1 MTNSVQQDW
10 PWPGSRWW
18 KFDFHTHTPASTD
31 TPWARQDLQLSHEEW
46 LLKFMAAGIDC
57 VAVTDHNS
65 GEWIDPL
72 KATYAEMKQQADNGN
87 PPADFREL
95 MLFPGMEISANSG
108 VHVLAIFGPEA
119 TTSDI
124 DSLRGAVGY
133 TGTKGDSD
141 GETNK
146 SVAEVIAEVMRA
158 GAIPIPAHADA
169 DKGLLRVN
177 AGTQQCALSASTVKQ
192 ALEVEGLL
200 AVEWCDLNSV
210 YPQAVKKLARPLA
223 RVVGSDCH
231 SFQGDAV
238 PGSRY
243 TWIKMASPTIEGL
256 RLALLDGNGISV
268 RRSDEGDFE
277 PFDTP
282 AHFITG
288 IEIENAR
295 FMGNG
300 SPEHLSFAPY
310 YNALIGGR
318 GTGKSTVI
326 HAMRLASRRDGDLQR
341 LGEDSEPRRQFER
354 FRKVVSGRDGEGA
367 LRDNTEICLE
377 MMREG
382 VAHRLR
388 WRQDG
393 SGVVV
398 EEKGNDGQ
406 WTPSSSQTINAERFP
421 IRLFSQGQIAAM
433 AGDSRQALLDV
444 IDETANIGEKHRA
457 FEEAKR
463 TWFAQQARLR
473 ELDGRLKE
481 RPELERKLADLVH
494 KLEAFTQSHHA
505 DVLKSHQRALRQRR
519 EIDGALSQLQ
529 AMPGRIESLIQELL
543 LDDWPDGI
551 FDPVQDA
558 DILKWRSSAEQ
569 SLAEASK
576 AIAGVAQGLM
586 EKAQELNQDE
596 RLLQWRQRAEQAEAN
611 YKALQTTLAGQG
623 VTDPQEFGHLVQQRQ
638 QLEGQIKALDQ
649 VQQDQERLQSES
661 KAQFQRVLAARK
673 AITEARKSF
682 VTDTLETNEFVRME
696 VVPFGFDSR
705 AIEQSLRELLDAQDD
720 RFGNDILLFE
730 NGEPASGLAY
740 ELSAAAD
747 RDATLEQIKDRLIQ
761 NAAGFGGH
769 FHNYLQRKLEKPE
782 LVDHVRC
789 WFPEDD
795 LRIEYSR
802 SGDGRDWTAIT
813 QGSQGQRSAALLA
826 FLLAFGDEPLI
837 LDQPEDD
844 LDNHLIYELIV
855 RQIRENKLRRQL
867 IIVTHNPNV
876 VVNGDAEMVH
886 AFDFRGGQCRVVNK
900 GALQE
905 KPVREEVCRVME
917 GGHEAFARRWARLG
931 REV

>member
-1 MTNSVQQDW
+1 MNTTQVHW

-18 KFDFHTHTPASTD
+18 RFDFHTHTPASTD
-31 TPWARQDLQLSHEEW
+31 TPWAKQDLSLSHEGW
-46 LLKFMAAGIDC
+46 LLKFMASGIDC

-65 GEWIDPL
+65 GDWIDDPL
-72 KATYAEMKQQADNGN
+72 KAAYDQMKQQAEAGSPVDG
-87 PPADFREL
+87 FRNL
-95 MLFPGMEISANSG
+95 TIFPGVELSING
-108 VHVLAIFGPEA
+108 GFHLLAIFDPDIG
-119 TTSDI
+119 TSDI
-124 DSLRGAVGY
+124 NTLLGRVEYD
-133 TGTKGDSD
+133 GTKGDSD
-141 GETNK
+141 GVTRK
-146 SVAEVIAEVMRA
+146 GGAEVVRA
-158 GAIPIPAHADA
+158 ILDAGGIPIPAHADQ

-177 AGTQQCALSASTVKQ
+177 PGTRECVLDANTVRQ
-192 ALEVEGLL
+192 VMDVDDLL
-200 AVEWCDLNSV
+200 AVEWLDDENATPACVDR
-210 YPQAVKKLARPLA
+210 QAKRLT
-223 RVVGSDCH
+223 RVLGSDCH

-288 IEIENAR
+288 IELENAR

-300 SPEHLSFAPY
+300 SPEQLAFTPY

-318 GTGKSTVI
+318 GTGKSTIV
-326 HAMRLASRRDGDLQR
+326 HALRLACRRDGDLQR
-341 LGEDSEPRRQFER
+341 LGEDSDPRRQFDR
-354 FRKVVSGRDGEGA
+354 FRRVVSGRDGEGA
-367 LRDNTEICLE
+367 LRDDTEIRLE

-393 SGVVV
+393 QGVVV
-398 EEKGNDGQ
+398 EERENDGQ
-406 WTPSSSQTINAERFP
+406 WAPSASQTINAERFP

-444 IDETANIGEKHRA
+444 IDEAANIGEKHRA

-463 TWFAQQARLR
+463 TWFTQQARLR
-473 ELDGRLKE
+473 ELGGRLKE

-505 DVLKSHQRALRQRR
+505 EILKSHQRSLRQRR
-519 EIDGALSQLQ
+519 EIDGTLRQLQ
-529 AMPGRIESLIQELL
+529 AMPGRIESLMQELL
-543 LDDWPDGI
+543 LDDWPDGV
-551 FDPVQDA
+551 FDPSQDA

-569 SLAEASK
+569 SLAEARK
-576 AIAGVAQGLM
+576 ALKGVAQGLTD
-586 EKAQELNQDE
+586 KAQALNQDE
-596 RLLQWRQRAEQAEAN
+596 KLLHWRQRADQAQAAYE
-611 YKALQTTLAGQG
+611 ALQAMLAEQG
-623 VTDPQEFGHLVQQRQ
+623 VTDPQAFGQLVQQRQ

-649 VQQDQERLQSES
+649 VQKDQERLQSES
-661 KAQFQRVLAARK
+661 EAQFQRVIEARK
-673 AITEARKSF
+673 AITEAREGF
-682 VTDTLETNEFVRME
+682 VTDTLETNKFVRMK
-696 VVPFGFDSR
+696 VVPFGFDAR

-720 RFGNDILLFE
+720 RFENDILLFE
-730 NGEPASGLAY
+730 NSEPASGLAF
-740 ELSAAAD
+740 ELSAAED
-747 RDATLEQIKDRLIQ
+747 RDAALERVKTRLMD
-761 NAAGFGGH
+761 NDAGLGGY
-769 FHNYLQRKLEKPE
+769 FRNYLQRKLEKPE
-782 LVDHVRC
+782 FADHVRC

-844 LDNHLIYELIV
+844 LDNHLIYGLIV

-886 AFDFRGGQCRVVNK
+886 ALDFRGGQCRVIER

-905 KPVREEVCRVME
+905 RPVREEVCRVME

-931 REV
+931 REI

>member
-1 MTNSVQQDW
+1 MQHEQW

-18 KFDFHTHTPASTD
+18 KFDFHTHTPASAD
-31 TPWARQDLQLSHEEW
+31 TPWARQGLSLSHEEW

-72 KATYAEMKQQADNGN
+72 KTAYNTMKQQADAGA
-87 PPADFREL
+87 PPSGFREL
-95 MLFPGMEISANSG
+95 TIFPGVELSVNG
-108 VHVLAIFGPEA
+108 GFHLLAIFDPDVA
-119 TTSDI
+119 TSDI
-124 DSLRGAVGY
+124 NTLLGRVDY
-133 TGTKGDSD
+133 DGTKGDSD
-141 GETNK
+141 GVTRK
-146 SVAEVIAEVMRA
+146 GGAEVVRA
-158 GAIPIPAHADA
+158 ILDAGGIPIPAHADQ

-177 AGTQQCALSASTVKQ
+177 PGMRECAFDANTVRQ
-192 ALEVEGLL
+192 VLNIEDLL
-200 AVEWCDLNSV
+200 AVEWLDNDKSAPACV
-210 YPQAVKKLARPLA
+210 HRQAYRLA
-223 RVVGSDCH
+223 RVLGSDCH

-243 TWIKMASPTIEGL
+243 TWIKMASPTLEGL

-277 PFDTP
+277 SFDTP

-300 SPEHLSFAPY
+300 TPEQLVFTPY

-318 GTGKSTVI
+318 GTGKSTIV
-326 HAMRLASRRDGDLQR
+326 HALRLACRRDGDLQR
-341 LGEDSEPRRQFER
+341 LGEDSDPRRQFDR
-354 FRKVVSGRDGEGA
+354 FRRVVSGRDGEGA
-367 LRDNTEICLE
+367 LRGNTEIRLE

-382 VAHRLR
+382 VTHRLR

-393 SGVVV
+393 QGVVV
-398 EEKGNDGQ
+398 EERGNDGQ
-406 WTPSSSQTINAERFP
+406 WTPSASQTINAERFP

-444 IDETANIGEKHRA
+444 IDEAANIGEKHRA

-463 TWFAQQARLR
+463 AWFAQQAKLR
-473 ELDGRLKE
+473 ELGGRLKE

-494 KLEAFTQSHHA
+494 KLKTFAQSHHA
-505 DVLKSHQRALRQRR
+505 EILKSHQRAMRQRR
-519 EIDGALSQLQ
+519 EIDGTLEQLQ
-529 AMPGRIESLIQELL
+529 AMPGRIESLMQELL
-543 LDDWPDGI
+543 LDDWPDGV
-551 FDPVQDA
+551 FDPSQDA
-558 DILKWRSSAEQ
+558 EILKWRSSAEQ
-569 SLAEASK
+569 SLSETRK
-576 AIAGVAQGLM
+576 ALEGVAKGLM
-586 EKAQELNQDE
+586 DRTQALSRDRN
-596 RLLQWRQRAEQAEAN
+596 LLQWCQRADKAQADYE
-611 YKALQTTLAGQG
+611 ALQETLAEQG
-623 VTDPQEFGHLVQQRQ
+623 VTDPQAFGKLVQQRQ
-638 QLEGQIKALDQ
+638 QLEGQIKLLDQ
-649 VQQDQERLQSES
+649 VQKDQERLQSES
-661 KAQFQRVLAARK
+661 EAQFQRVIEARK
-673 AITEARKSF
+673 AITDARKNF

-696 VVPFGFDSR
+696 VVPFGFDAR
-705 AIEQSLRELLDAQDD
+705 AIEQSLRELLDVQDG
-720 RFGNDILLFE
+720 RFENDILLFE
-730 NGEPASGLAY
+730 NSEPASGLAF
-740 ELSAAAD
+740 ELSAAED
-747 RDATLEQIKDRLIQ
+747 RDTALERVKARLMD
-761 NAAGFGGH
+761 NDAGLGGH
-769 FHNYLQRKLEKPE
+769 FRNYLQRKLEKPE
-782 LVDHVRC
+782 FADHVRC

-802 SGDGRDWTAIT
+802 HGNGHDWTAIT

-886 AFDFRGGQCRVVNK
+886 ALDFRGGQCRIIEK

-905 KPVREEVCRVME
+905 RSVREEVCRVME
-917 GGHEAFARRWARLG
+917 GGHEALARRWARLG
-931 REV
+931 REA